1 MKRGPGNAAGHF
13 MSVSK
18 RARRI
23 VLTMNNSSW
32 HARQSVQKRG
42 KIDRLL
48 AEKNFDHAAAVQP
61 LWVCMH
67 LLQQR

>member
-1 MKRGPGNAAGHF
+1 
-13 MSVSK
+13 
-18 RARRI
+18 
-23 VLTMNNSSW
+23 
-32 HARQSVQKRG
+32 VQKRG

-61 LWVCMH
+61 LWICMH